1 MKHRIILGIALI
13 ALTIFVYDT
22 IVRVL
27 LAWLGIVI
35 LPALPGGTA
44 TRTLWLMT
52 FSLLHAWYSLGWKHT
67 LIFFAVSAVISLIF
81 EEVGVAT
88 GAIYGPY
95 HYTDVLGLK
104 IGLVPILIPIA
115 WFTMIYPSYVIANLI
130 TDGEPI
136 GSRGSFGRIAWLALI
151 SGMVMTAWDV
161 MVDPILSHPKIQAW
175 VWDRPGSYFGI
186 PIQNYV
192 GWMLTTFTVYLVY
205 RLFER
210 RTAPKS
216 IGPLTNRIALLAVL
230 AYGAMLLSNMLN
242 GPSALI
248 VIGPFSM
255 GLAFVFALDRL
266 FKRSSSA

>member
-1 MKHRIILGIALI
+1 MKQRIMLSIAVTTLV
-13 ALTIFVYDT
+13 IFAYDT

-27 LAWLGIVI
+27 LAWLGVAG

-44 TRTLWLMT
+44 TRTLLLMS

-67 LIFFAVSAVISLIF
+67 LIFLAISAVISLIF

-88 GAIYGPY
+88 GAIFGPY

-136 GSRGSFGRIAWLALI
+136 GSRGSFWRIAWVALI

-161 MVDPILSHPKIQAW
+161 MVDPILSHPKVQAW
-175 VWDRPGSYFGI
+175 VWDRPGSYFDI

-192 GWMLTTFTVYLVY
+192 GWILTTFTVYLVY

-210 RTAPKS
+210 RSAPKS
-216 IGPLTNRIALLAVL
+216 IGPLTNRIVGLAVL
-230 AYGAMLLSNMLN
+230 AYGAMMFSNMLG

-255 GLAFVFALDRL
+255 GLAVVFALDRL
-266 FKRSSSA
+266 FKRKDVT